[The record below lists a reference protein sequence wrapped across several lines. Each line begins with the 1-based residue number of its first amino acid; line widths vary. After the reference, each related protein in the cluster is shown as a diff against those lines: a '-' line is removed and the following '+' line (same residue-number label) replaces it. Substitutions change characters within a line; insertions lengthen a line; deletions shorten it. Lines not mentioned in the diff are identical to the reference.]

1 MKNKKNIY
9 ILLPAVLIIWGIL
22 LYKIIGGLSPDA
34 QTLQIAEQGGKFT
47 PKIIKQTDTFSI
59 QTNYRDPFLGTF
71 KQKKKRTVRPHTKT
85 PVIKKEKVPFPTIVY
100 KGIVS
105 PKGKNK
111 NVFLISVNGQQ
122 HLFKRNTTFNNVK
135 LLQGNAQKIT
145 VQFQHQKRTFPLA
158 K

>member
-9 ILLPAVLIIWGIL
+9 ILLPAVLIIWGIV
-22 LYKIIGGLSPDA
+22 LYKIIGGLSPDT
-34 QTLQIAEQGGKFT
+34 QNFHTMIQEGKFT
-47 PKIIKQTDTFSI
+47 PKIIQQTDTFFI

-71 KQKKKRTVRPHTKT
+71 EQKKKRTVRLRTNT
-85 PVIKKEKVPFPTIVY
+85 ALIKKEKVPFPTIVY

-111 NVFLISVNGQQ
+111 KVFLISVNGQQ
-122 HLFKRNTTFNNVK
+122 HLFKRNTIFNNVK

-145 VQFQHQKRTFPLA
+145 VQFQHQKQTFQLA